1 MWNIIELY
9 CNYRITAKPPNTA
22 SLFIATHPP
31 IQPLSFKSLIL
42 FKCLFWVV

>member
-31 IQPLSFKSLIL
+31 NTAAQFQVPYTF
-42 FKCLFWVV
+42 